1 MTPKKNIITDYL
13 DFNLSK
19 EALDELASDKETLEK
34 IDISQVSDKLANEF
48 FNPGYEALLADKK
61 EVFRQLVAEDSIIN
75 NDVIKEKKPAMLRN
89 VILALIAAVL
99 LGGALYLFSIYG
111 GDGKILTKEDV
122 KQYALLSYES
132 TGALNANRGRLN
144 ATNQLQTNYNL
155 LINEQC
161 DELVITGKYVEQ
173 ELWSQLY
180 CAYLN
185 DNQEMI
191 DHFKNQIIEKK
202 YSNYKSL

>member
-75 NDVIKEKKPAMLRN
+75 NDVIKEKKPAVLRN
-89 VILALIAAVL
+89 IILALIAAVL
-99 LGGALYLFSIYG
+99 LGGVLYLFSIYG
-111 GDGKILTKEDV
+111 GAGKILTKEDV